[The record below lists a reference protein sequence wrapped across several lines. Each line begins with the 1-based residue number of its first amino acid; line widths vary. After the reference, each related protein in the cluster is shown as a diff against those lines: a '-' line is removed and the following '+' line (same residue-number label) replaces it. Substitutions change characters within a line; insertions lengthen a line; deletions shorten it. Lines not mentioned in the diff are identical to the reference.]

1 MVYPLIIGTL
11 IHPTAILVVIGVL
24 LGLVLLAALLY
35 WWRPAV
41 ARCFIYGVVG
51 MFIMALIGVAIGL
64 LGRWSGI
71 GSTPVITILFA
82 LGGLAYGVFAGA
94 SK

>member
-1 MVYPLIIGTL
+1 
-11 IHPTAILVVIGVL
+11 
-24 LGLVLLAALLY
+24 
-35 WWRPAV
+35 
-41 ARCFIYGVVG
+41 